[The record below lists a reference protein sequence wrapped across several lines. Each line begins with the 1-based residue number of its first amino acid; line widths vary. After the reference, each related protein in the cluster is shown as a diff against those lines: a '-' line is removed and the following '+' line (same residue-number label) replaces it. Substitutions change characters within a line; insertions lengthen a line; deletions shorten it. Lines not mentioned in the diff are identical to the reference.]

1 MQNNNQ
7 NPNQETEQ
15 NPNLSQQE
23 KKKLEQIK
31 KVRNP
36 DSLLLRYGITIGI
49 CLVLSFIL
57 IWVWGIFDNFE
68 VVKEKTNWNI
78 NSELTKNMYI
88 LTNSTFVVGIVCAG
102 FGLLVVASNGGAF
115 EMFVY
120 GMRRFFSLFQRDVNK
135 VKFKTFY
142 DYHVYRSSEPKRS
155 FAYLLIVGGAFLAL
169 SGVFLAVYLKY
180 R

>member
-1 MQNNNQ
+1 
-7 NPNQETEQ
+7 
-15 NPNLSQQE
+15 
-23 KKKLEQIK
+23 
-31 KVRNP
+31 
-36 DSLLLRYGITIGI
+36 
-49 CLVLSFIL
+49 
-57 IWVWGIFDNFE
+57 
-68 VVKEKTNWNI
+68 
-78 NSELTKNMYI
+78 MYI